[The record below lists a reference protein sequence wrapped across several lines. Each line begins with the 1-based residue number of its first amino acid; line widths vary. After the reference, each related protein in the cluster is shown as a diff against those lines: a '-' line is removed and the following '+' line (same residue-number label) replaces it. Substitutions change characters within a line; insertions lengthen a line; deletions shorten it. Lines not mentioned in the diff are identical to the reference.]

1 MLLVPV
7 FASDV
12 PRIWHEVKPLV
23 DKALKHSHGEQLS
36 EDVLDKLLKK
46 QMILF
51 AGIEAQDLASVCL
64 AEIINYPRK
73 KMLHV
78 TLAATKSGRDFELWN
93 ETFGVVEDFG
103 RAMGCTSVSAWTRKG
118 FAKKLKSK
126 HEYAVLIKDL

>member
-46 QMILF
+46 QNL
-51 AGIEAQDLASVCL
+51 E
-64 AEIINYPRK
+64 
-73 KMLHV
+73 
-78 TLAATKSGRDFELWN
+78 
-93 ETFGVVEDFG
+93 
-103 RAMGCTSVSAWTRKG
+103 RAM
-118 FAKKLKSK
+118 KL
-126 HEYAVLIKDL
+126 LL